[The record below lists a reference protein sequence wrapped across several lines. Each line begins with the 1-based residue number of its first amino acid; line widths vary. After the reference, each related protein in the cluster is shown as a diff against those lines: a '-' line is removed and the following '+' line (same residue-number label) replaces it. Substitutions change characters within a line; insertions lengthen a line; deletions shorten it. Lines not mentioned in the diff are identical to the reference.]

1 MVRGQLERGRQAGH
15 DRAILHQER
24 RGRGQESV
32 EHVPE
37 EGSRAELL
45 HASDWIPPE
54 RSLEGEDLQVR

>member
-32 EHVPE
+32 EHIPE
-37 EGSRAELL
+37 KESQAELL
-45 HASDWIPPE
+45 HAGDWLPQK
-54 RSLEGEDLQVR
+54 RCLEGEDL